1 MHRDMGSI
9 RFLTSWL
16 EKTTGKKT
24 HTEVRVEATMD
35 IPTCLVPC
43 TAARAAGTP
52 RLRRR

>member
-1 MHRDMGSI
+1 MHRDMGII
-9 RFLTSWL
+9 RLRTML
-16 EKTTGKKT
+16 EENTTGRKT
-24 HTEVRVEATMD
+24 HTEVRVDATTD